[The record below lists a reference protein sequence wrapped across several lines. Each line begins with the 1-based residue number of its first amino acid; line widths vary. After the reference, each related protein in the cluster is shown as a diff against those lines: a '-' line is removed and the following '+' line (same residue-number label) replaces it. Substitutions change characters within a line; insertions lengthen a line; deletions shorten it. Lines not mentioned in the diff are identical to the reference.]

1 MHTEILTAAHNFY
14 DTGTTRRLSERR
26 RALGHLYA
34 ALQKHKK
41 GLLGAL
47 QLDLGKSP
55 FESYET
61 ELGLLLQDIGH
72 TVKNMRQWAAP
83 QPQPMPL
90 LHYPSK
96 SCVTPEPLGTVLI
109 IAPWNYPLLLALQ
122 PLVAAIAA
130 GNCAV
135 VKPSEY
141 APHTARA
148 LKKLLADCLP
158 AGWVQVVCG
167 GVEET
172 QALLDLPF
180 DHIFFTGSTR
190 VGKLVMEK
198 ASRHLT
204 PVTLELGGKSPCIVE
219 KSADIPLAARRIVW
233 GKFINA
239 GQTCVAPDYLLVQRQ
254 VLPRLLHEVARAIE
268 RFYGSDPLHSPDLAR
283 VVNARH
289 FDRLAGYLLKEEV
302 LLGGDCDRAAL
313 KIAPTL
319 VRATES
325 SPTMEDEIFGPILP
339 VQVFD
344 TLDDA
349 ISFTRRY
356 PKPLALYLFTRHRD
370 VRRRVLAACP
380 FGGGCVNDTI
390 IHLTSPLLPFGGV
403 GASGMGQYH
412 GRAGFDTF
420 SHYKAVVQKGC
431 WLDIPFR
438 YPPYRHKLGLLQ
450 LLMH

>member
-26 RALGHLYA
+26 RALGRLYA

-96 SCVTPEPLGTVLI
+96 SSVTPEPLGTVLI

-219 KSADIPLAARRIVW
+219 RSADIPLAARRIVW
-233 GKFINA
+233 GKFLNA

-254 VLPRLLHEVARAIE
+254 VLPRLLQEIERAIE
-268 RFYGSDPLHSPDLAR
+268 HFYGPDPLYSPDLAR

-302 LLGGDCDRAAL
+302 LLGGGCDRAAL

-319 VRATES
+319 VRATEA

-356 PKPLALYLFTRHRD
+356 PKPLALYLFTRRRD

-420 SHYKAVVQKGC
+420 SHYKSVVQKSC